1 MFKQQEARMKKR
13 MMMVLGAAG
22 IIFWQAPAHV
32 QAALPLAMATRHD
45 PDVSFD
51 ARPDFIYLDDYGFY
65 VAWGVPYDL
74 IFFDDY
80 YFLFRDGYWY
90 RSRGYRGPWGRV
102 RNDDLPMTIRRRSWG
117 DIRQRRDTE
126 YRRYD
131 RGFWDNRFRMD
142 RERWRSRDNRNAPEG
157 RPAPG
162 RDRGL
167 EDRREQ
173 PGGERDF
180 ERRDRR

>member
-1 MFKQQEARMKKR
+1 MKKR

-22 IIFWQAPAHV
+22 IVFSQAPADV

-102 RNDDLPMTIRRRSWG
+102 RNDDLPMTIRRRNWG

-126 YRRYD
+126 YRRHD

-162 RDRGL
+162 RDRGF